1 MAEGVWNGK
10 LTTVRRWIGRL
21 NHVHTATSVRIAAW
35 SLGGSGPPQSYR
47 IVVTAPAIDSVTKS
61 WSKRNPDPDVE
72 RQLKTRFFLGI
83 GSDKRATPWL
93 TCGLHDLR
101 RDGLSHPM
109 FCTSTCRFVDIQG
122 AARSDLRRLQRSF

>member
-1 MAEGVWNGK
+1 MVEGGWNGK

-21 NHVHTATSVRIAAW
+21 NHVHTATSIRIAAW

-72 RQLKTRFFLGI
+72 RQLKDALFSGNRV
-83 GSDKRATPWL
+83 R
-93 TCGLHDLR
+93 
-101 RDGLSHPM
+101 
-109 FCTSTCRFVDIQG
+109 
-122 AARSDLRRLQRSF
+122 